1 MCRTPPRGKAAHL
14 ADGAGRDPANPPGG
28 LGDQV
33 SPLANLDDTPSRR
46 SAWEDANEVSNA
58 EHAWF
63 ASPMRDQDFQSAALQ
78 REATAALA
86 ASPTT
91 AAAAA
96 AANAAAGGGLSPDQ
110 GGRNKVVTAL
120 DFSQELRRSVGQAPS
135 EAVPQMQV
143 RRRATCRRPPS
154 AACHQLPPSPP
165 STSHPSPTTHHHHY
179 RHRQVTPTG
188 PSELPRAAGIG
199 DEDAC
204 SDDES
209 VHEDNYDVVS

>member
-14 ADGAGRDPANPPGG
+14 ANGGGGDPANPPGG
-28 LGDQV
+28 LDDQL

-91 AAAAA
+91 AAA
-96 AANAAAGGGLSPDQ
+96 
-110 GGRNKVVTAL
+110 RW
-120 DFSQELRRSVGQAPS
+120 
-135 EAVPQMQV
+135 
-143 RRRATCRRPPS
+143 
-154 AACHQLPPSPP
+154 
-165 STSHPSPTTHHHHY
+165 
-179 RHRQVTPTG
+179 
-188 PSELPRAAGIG
+188 
-199 DEDAC
+199 
-204 SDDES
+204 
-209 VHEDNYDVVS
+209 